1 MAVRL
6 TREEME
12 THLYWN
18 EETDCTATV
27 VTFNGRLKKKLRTS
41 AEQFPDEIKIISEDE
56 LGEMVAELPKNLVSF
71 NIKTPKKY
79 KNTRKMTDEQKQ
91 AFVERVHGKKN

>member
-1 MAVRL
+1 MTLRL

-18 EETDCTATV
+18 EEVDSLATI
-27 VTFNGRLKKKLRTS
+27 VTFNNKLKKKLRAS
-41 AEQFPDEIKIISEDE
+41 ADQFLEEIRIVSEDNYGE
-56 LGEMVAELPKNLVSF
+56 LVAELPKNLISL

-79 KNTRKMTDEQKQ
+79 KNTRKMTEEQKQ
-91 AFVERVHGKKN
+91 AFVERVHGKKS